1 MNKIAII
8 FICVTVVSCGPSK
21 MDFDNLLT
29 SRDKLFFYP
38 LYVKTNNYED
48 RFVVDVGKNEK
59 NYNEFITKV
68 EKSARVVDSNN
79 YCFPKYALRMVSENK
94 TVYSL
99 YLNKDQSCLT
109 DLNGNLYKVN
119 RDIINNLLKGARPL
133 KMWKVSHGSKDTAEY
148 LKQQLSSYYLNND
161 YNEELNLWEYYE
173 FIYTGFIDFSFDSQ
187 VDVEE
192 IILSKLEQF
201 GQDISNIEIDSYHL
215 VPNNQRINFHFYS
228 QNLMEEINSQELLLR
243 ENKEYQYYISISDI
257 DSNSLVKEIKKL
269 KIQDYKI
276 EVIKSAFKTSL

>member
-29 SRDKLFFYP
+29 SHDKLFFYP

-48 RFVVDVGKNEK
+48 RFVVDVGENEK
-59 NYNEFITKV
+59 SYNEFISIV
-68 EKSARVVDSNN
+68 EKSARVVESDNH
-79 YCFPKYALRMVSENK
+79 CFPKYALRMVSENK

-119 RDIINNLLKGARPL
+119 RDIIDNLLKGSRPL
-133 KMWKVSHGSKDTAEY
+133 KMWKVSHGSKDTAKK
-148 LKQQLSSYYLNND
+148 LKRQLSSYYLNND

-173 FIYTGFIDFSFDSQ
+173 FIYTGFIDFPFDSQ
-187 VDVEE
+187 RDVEE
-192 IILSKLEQF
+192 IILSKLEQM
-201 GQDISNIEIDSYHL
+201 GQDISNIEIDSYHQ
-215 VPNNQRINFHFYS
+215 VPNSQRINFHFYS
-228 QNLMEEINSQELLLR
+228 QNLMEEINSQELLLM

-257 DSNSLVKEIKKL
+257 DSNSLVQEIKKL

-276 EVIKSAFKTSL
+276 EEIKSAFKTSM